1 MSDAPLFCANHP
13 SRPTTLRC
21 NRCGKPICARCAMH
35 TPVGYRCRECVRGQQ
50 AAFETAKGRDL
61 IMAVVIAGVAVGL
74 SIGILRFIGLWG
86 FLLAPFAGGG
96 SAEVVRWA
104 VGRRRSRTL
113 LRLAVAGGVL
123 GVLPYLWLPGMLL
136 AAALASGSGDISLL
150 GGSAMG
156 ALFPIGFGLLIIT
169 AMYARLRGITF

>member
-13 SRPTTLRC
+13 NRPTTLRC
-21 NRCGKPICARCAMH
+21 NRCGKPICSKCAYH

-50 AAFETAKGRDL
+50 AVFETAKSRDL
-61 IMAVVIAGVAVGL
+61 VVAIVVAGLAVGL
-74 SIGILRFIGLWG
+74 SIGILRFIGFWG

-104 VGRRRSRTL
+104 VGRRRSRNL

-123 GVLPYLWLPGMLL
+123 GVLPYLWLPSMLFL
-136 AAALASGSGDISLL
+136 AALVSGSVDASLL
-150 GGSAMG
+150 GGSAIA
-156 ALFPIGFGLLIIT
+156 ALFPVGFGLLIIST
-169 AMYARLRGITF
+169 LYARLRGITF